1 MRAKIRPIASP
12 LVMVAPARGAH
23 SRRMPG
29 LLVIDSSRTIRMAN
43 AASIDM
49 LRPILG
55 PDFVFAGGCGLPTTL
70 HDLVED
76 VEARL
81 QTRGDAVSVMLPSCD
96 ICVRAGWLEGSDSQH
111 LMLVIERASRQD
123 VVRSALASY
132 ALTPRETE
140 VATLVLRGY
149 SNRRTADQL
158 MLTEYTVEDHLKRI
172 FAKVG
177 VRTRTALASKILGAR
192 EEATG

>member
-1 MRAKIRPIASP
+1 MKAKIRTFATP
-12 LVMVAPARGAH
+12 LVVAPVKGVH

-29 LLVIDSSRTIRMAN
+29 LLVINSARKILMAN
-43 AASIDM
+43 GASIDM

-55 PDFVFAGGCGLPTTL
+55 PEFIFVGGCGLPTTL
-70 HDLVED
+70 DNLVD
-76 VEARL
+76 DIEARL
-81 QTRGDAVSVMLPSCD
+81 HTREESVSVMLPACD
-96 ICVRAGWLEGSDSQH
+96 ICVRACWLESSEHQH
-111 LMLVIERASRQD
+111 LMLIVERASRQD
-123 VVRSALASY
+123 IVRTALASY

-149 SNRRTADQL
+149 SNRRVADNL
-158 MLTEYTVEDHLKRI
+158 VLTEYTVEDHLKRI

-177 VRTRTALASKILGAR
+177 VRTRTALASKILGVR